1 MGLLDYYKQFES
13 MSDEEVSAELR
24 ARAEER
30 RRRALARIEALDLSK
45 TTWHEFPHP
54 DVVAAVT
61 YAVRRG
67 INRAPES
74 DAHELR
80 HELAMRLG
88 VEPDRVVAGN
98 GAAGLLR
105 TAAALLLGEGDELV
119 TPWPSYPL
127 YPLMARDAGARA
139 VPVPGFDPAAL
150 ASAVNRHTRVLV
162 LCNPNDPTGQHLGA
176 GELDELLR
184 ELPEQVTVLLD
195 EALVDFVDDEP
206 GGGTLALLDDHPRLV
221 LFRTFSKVYGLA
233 GLRVGYAVGG
243 EGSEQLVARLAPP
256 LGLADP
262 QQAGALE
269 ALHACAGQVARRREQ
284 VVDERRRL
292 LDELAGLP
300 VDVTPGQA
308 NVLWMRAP
316 GLTGLELTDRLRRS
330 GILVAP
336 GAAVG
341 ADEHVRATIQSR
353 PASDRLV
360 QALRTA
366 LDESDETTDRI

>member
-1 MGLLDYYKQFES
+1 MGLLDYYKQFEAL
-13 MSDEEVSAELR
+13 SDEEVSQELR

-30 RRRALARIEALDLSK
+30 RRRALARIDSLDLSK

-61 YAVRRG
+61 FAIRRG
-67 INRAPES
+67 INRAP
-74 DAHELR
+74 DAEAHGLR

-105 TAAALLLGEGDELV
+105 SAAAMLLSEGDELV

-139 VPVPGFDPAAL
+139 VPVPDFDAAAL
-150 ASAVNRHTRVLV
+150 ADAVNERSRVLV
-162 LCNPNDPTGQHLGA
+162 ICNPNDPTGEHLRA
-176 GELDELLR
+176 GELDGLLHG
-184 ELPEQVTVLLD
+184 LPEHVTVLLD

-206 GGGTLALLDDHPRLV
+206 GGGTLALLDDHPRLL

-233 GLRVGYAVGG
+233 GLRVGYAVGA
-243 EGSEQLVARLAPP
+243 EGSEALLRRLAPP
-256 LGLADP
+256 LGLAEP

-269 ALHACAGQVARRREQ
+269 ALHACTGQVAARREQ
-284 VVDERRRL
+284 VVVERRRL
-292 LDELAGLP
+292 LDELTSLP
-300 VDVTPGQA
+300 VDATPSQA
-308 NVLWMRAP
+308 NVLWLRAR
-316 GLTGLELTDRLRRS
+316 GMTGLELVDKLRR
-330 GILVAP
+330 GGVIVAP

-341 ADEHVRATIQSR
+341 ANEHVRATIQSR
-353 PASDRLV
+353 AASERLV
-360 QALRTA
+360 QALRSA
-366 LDESDETTDRI
+366 LG

>member
-1 MGLLDYYKQFES
+1 MGLLDYYKQFEAL
-13 MSDEEVSAELR
+13 SDEEVSQELR

-30 RRRALARIEALDLSK
+30 RRRALARIDTLDLSK

-61 YAVRRG
+61 FAIRRG
-67 INRAPES
+67 INRAPDAES
-74 DAHELR
+74 HGLR

-105 TAAALLLGEGDELV
+105 TAAAMLLGEGDELV

-150 ASAVNRHTRVLV
+150 ADAVNERTRVLV
-162 LCNPNDPTGQHLGA
+162 VCNPNDPTGEHLRA
-176 GELDELLR
+176 GELDDLLR
-184 ELPEQVTVLLD
+184 GLRDHVTVLVD

-206 GGGTLALLDDHPRLV
+206 GGGTLALLDDHPRLL

-233 GLRVGYAVGG
+233 GLRVGYAVGA
-243 EGSEQLVARLAPP
+243 EGSGSLLRSLAPP
-256 LGLADP
+256 LGLAEP

-269 ALHACAGQVARRREQ
+269 ARHACAGQVAARREQ
-284 VVDERRRL
+284 VVVERRRL
-292 LDELAGLP
+292 LDELTSLP
-300 VDVTPGQA
+300 VNATPSQA
-308 NVLWMRAP
+308 NVLWLRAE
-316 GLTGLELTDRLRRS
+316 GVNGGELARRLQRH
-330 GILVAP
+330 GVIVAP
-336 GAAVG
+336 GGPLGDDACA
-341 ADEHVRATIQSR
+341 RASIQR
-353 PASDRLV
+353 PAAGDRLLR
-360 QALRTA
+360 ALELSAGR
-366 LDESDETTDRI
+366 

>member
-1 MGLLDYYKQFES
+1 MGLLDYYKQFEAL
-13 MSDEEVSAELR
+13 SDEEVSQELR

-30 RRRALARIEALDLSK
+30 RRRALARIDTLDLSK

-61 YAVRRG
+61 FAIRRG
-67 INRAPES
+67 INRAPDAES
-74 DAHELR
+74 HGLR

-105 TAAALLLGEGDELV
+105 TAAAMLLGEGDELV
-119 TPWPSYPL
+119 TPWPSYSL

-150 ASAVNRHTRVLV
+150 ADAVNERTRVLV
-162 LCNPNDPTGQHLGA
+162 VCNPNDPTGEHLRA
-176 GELDELLR
+176 GELDDLLR
-184 ELPEQVTVLLD
+184 GLPEHVTVLVD

-206 GGGTLALLDDHPRLV
+206 GGGTLALLDDHPRLL

-233 GLRVGYAVGG
+233 GLRVGYAVGA
-243 EGSEQLVARLAPP
+243 EGSGSLLRSLAPP
-256 LGLADP
+256 LGLAEP

-269 ALHACAGQVARRREQ
+269 ALHACAGQVAARREQ
-284 VVDERRRL
+284 VVVERRRL
-292 LDELAGLP
+292 LDELTSLP
-300 VDVTPGQA
+300 VNATPSQA
-308 NVLWMRAP
+308 NLLWLRAP
-316 GLTGLELTDRLRRS
+316 GMTGLELVDKLRR
-330 GILVAP
+330 GGVVVAP

-341 ADEHVRATIQSR
+341 ANEHVRAAIQSR
-353 PASDRLV
+353 AASERLM
-360 QALRTA
+360 QALRAA
-366 LDESDETTDRI
+366 LS

>member
-1 MGLLDYYKQFES
+1 MGLLDYYKQFEAL
-13 MSDEEVSAELR
+13 SDEEVSQELR

-30 RRRALARIEALDLSK
+30 RRRALARIDSLDLSK

-61 YAVRRG
+61 FAIRRG
-67 INRAPES
+67 INRAPDAES
-74 DAHELR
+74 HGLR

-105 TAAALLLGEGDELV
+105 TAAAMLLGEGDELV
-119 TPWPSYPL
+119 TPWPSYSL

-150 ASAVNRHTRVLV
+150 ADAVNERTRVLV
-162 LCNPNDPTGQHLGA
+162 VCNPNDPTGEHLRA

-184 ELPEQVTVLLD
+184 GLPEHVTVLVD

-206 GGGTLALLDDHPRLV
+206 GGGTLALLDDHPRLL

-233 GLRVGYAVGG
+233 GLRVGYAVGA
-243 EGSEQLVARLAPP
+243 EGSGSLLRSLAPP
-256 LGLADP
+256 LGLAEP
-262 QQAGALE
+262 QHAGALE
-269 ALHACAGQVARRREQ
+269 SLHACAGQVAARREQ
-284 VVDERRRL
+284 VVVERRRL
-292 LDELAGLP
+292 LDELTSLP
-300 VDVTPGQA
+300 VNATPSQA
-308 NVLWMRAP
+308 NVLWLRAP
-316 GLTGLELTDRLRRS
+316 GMTGLELVDKLRR
-330 GILVAP
+330 GGVVVAP

-341 ADEHVRATIQSR
+341 ANEHVRAAIQSR
-353 PASDRLV
+353 AASERLM
-360 QALRTA
+360 QALRSA
-366 LDESDETTDRI
+366 LS

>member
-1 MGLLDYYKQFES
+1 MGLLDYYKQFEAL
-13 MSDEEVSAELR
+13 SDEEVSQELR

-30 RRRALARIEALDLSK
+30 RRRALARIDSLDLSK

-61 YAVRRG
+61 FAIRRG
-67 INRAPES
+67 INRAPDAES
-74 DAHELR
+74 HGLR

-105 TAAALLLGEGDELV
+105 TAAAMLLGEGDELV
-119 TPWPSYPL
+119 TPWPSYSL

-150 ASAVNRHTRVLV
+150 ADAVNERTRVLV
-162 LCNPNDPTGQHLGA
+162 VCNPTDPTGEHLRA

-184 ELPEQVTVLLD
+184 GLPEHVTVLVD

-206 GGGTLALLDDHPRLV
+206 GGGTLALLDDHPRLL

-233 GLRVGYAVGG
+233 GLRVGYAVGA
-243 EGSEQLVARLAPP
+243 EGSGSLLRSLAPP
-256 LGLADP
+256 LGLAEP
-262 QQAGALE
+262 QHAGALE
-269 ALHACAGQVARRREQ
+269 ALHACAGQVAARREQ
-284 VVDERRRL
+284 VVVERRRL
-292 LDELAGLP
+292 LDELTSLP
-300 VDVTPGQA
+300 VNATPSQA
-308 NVLWMRAP
+308 NVLWLRAP
-316 GLTGLELTDRLRRS
+316 GMTGLELVDKLRR
-330 GILVAP
+330 GGVVVAP

-341 ADEHVRATIQSR
+341 ANEHVRAAIQSR
-353 PASDRLV
+353 AASERLM
-360 QALRTA
+360 QALRSA
-366 LDESDETTDRI
+366 LS

>member
-1 MGLLDYYKQFES
+1 MGLLDYYKQFEAL
-13 MSDEEVSAELR
+13 SDEEVSQELR

-30 RRRALARIEALDLSK
+30 RRRALARIDSLDLSK

-61 YAVRRG
+61 FAIRRG
-67 INRAPES
+67 INRAPDAES
-74 DAHELR
+74 HGLR

-105 TAAALLLGEGDELV
+105 TAAAMLLGEGDELV
-119 TPWPSYPL
+119 TPWPSYSL

-150 ASAVNRHTRVLV
+150 ADAVNERTRVLV
-162 LCNPNDPTGQHLGA
+162 VCNPNDPTGEHLRA

-184 ELPEQVTVLLD
+184 GPPEHVTVLVD

-206 GGGTLALLDDHPRLV
+206 GGGTLALLDDHPRLL

-233 GLRVGYAVGG
+233 GLRVGYAVGA
-243 EGSEQLVARLAPP
+243 EGSGSLLRSLAPT
-256 LGLADP
+256 LGLAEP
-262 QQAGALE
+262 QHAGALE
-269 ALHACAGQVARRREQ
+269 ALHACAGQVAARREQ
-284 VVDERRRL
+284 VVVERRRL
-292 LDELAGLP
+292 LDELTSLP
-300 VDVTPGQA
+300 VNATPSQA
-308 NVLWMRAP
+308 NVLWLRAP
-316 GLTGLELTDRLRRS
+316 GMTGLELVDKLRR
-330 GILVAP
+330 GGVVVAP

-341 ADEHVRATIQSR
+341 ANEHVRAAIQSR
-353 PASDRLV
+353 AASERLM
-360 QALRTA
+360 QALRSA
-366 LDESDETTDRI
+366 LS